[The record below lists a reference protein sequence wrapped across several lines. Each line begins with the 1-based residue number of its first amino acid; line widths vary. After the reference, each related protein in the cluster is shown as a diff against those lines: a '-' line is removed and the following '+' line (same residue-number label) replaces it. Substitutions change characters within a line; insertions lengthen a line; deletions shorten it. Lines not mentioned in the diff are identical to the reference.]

1 METSFKNADEAFK
14 YYYNLIH
21 ADGIDFG
28 DTRTLFNVGFTLRKP
43 KETWI
48 TSTFRQ
54 WNEKYAEAGTIAGN
68 SFNVFRV
75 RLLYKPF

>member
-1 METSFKNADEAFK
+1 METSFRNADEAFK

-21 ADGIDFG
+21 SDGIDFG
-28 DTRTLFNVGFTLRKP
+28 DTRTLFNIGFTLRKP

-54 WNEKYAEAGTIAGN
+54 WNEKYAEAEWVEKLIQIMAINGKEDIN
-68 SFNVFRV
+68 
-75 RLLYKPF
+75 